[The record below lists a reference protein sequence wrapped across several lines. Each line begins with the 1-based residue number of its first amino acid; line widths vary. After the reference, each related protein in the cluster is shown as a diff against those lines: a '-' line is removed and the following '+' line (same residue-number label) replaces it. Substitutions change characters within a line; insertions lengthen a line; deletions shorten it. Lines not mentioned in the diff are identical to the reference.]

1 MIEKASRQHAFAHN
15 SGQLGKKKA
24 WPSLSH
30 SSLINRKER
39 YPKPPRAER
48 KGIIPW
54 LCLQKKHY
62 QHAFAR
68 NAGKKNIAIPLTP
81 LTQI

>member
-54 LCLQKKHY
+54 LCLQKNITSTHS
-62 QHAFAR
+62 HATLE
-68 NAGKKNIAIPLTP
+68 KNIAIPLTP